1 VGPGVATFVVLLG
14 LLLVTRLGA
23 RARSATGTGW
33 PVPREDGAIGADV
46 VFATRRGW
54 LGITL
59 DCMVAPP
66 TGAGVC
72 EPLAIET
79 TVPSMCGFG
88 ALYAEAL
95 PRHLAEGGRVH
106 LEIFA
111 TDAGEPRG
119 RLTIGDAT
127 LVVALRPDPRLL
139 RLLGAGTPEAAATAT
154 WGTGRRR

>member
-1 VGPGVATFVVLLG
+1 MGPGVATFVVLLG
-14 LLLVTRLGA
+14 LFLVARLGA

-33 PVPREDGAIGADV
+33 PVPGEDGGIGADV

-54 LGITL
+54 LGILL
-59 DCMVAPP
+59 DCMVVPSA
-66 TGAGVC
+66 GAGVG

-95 PRHLAEGGRVH
+95 PRHLAEGARVH

-111 TDAGEPRG
+111 TDGGEPRG
-119 RLTIGDAT
+119 RLSTGDAT
-127 LVVALRPDPRLL
+127 LVVALRPDARLL
-139 RLLGAGTPEAAATAT
+139 HLLGAGAPEAAPTAT
-154 WGTGRRR
+154 WGTGRRP